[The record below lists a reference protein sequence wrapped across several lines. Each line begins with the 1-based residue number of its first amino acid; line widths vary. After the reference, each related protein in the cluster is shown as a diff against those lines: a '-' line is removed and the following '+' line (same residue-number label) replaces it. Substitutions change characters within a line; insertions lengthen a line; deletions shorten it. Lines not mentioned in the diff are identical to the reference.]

1 MHGFVV
7 YFDTFIIPDNLR
19 RNSSGKIKK
28 LRLYY
33 MGKRFILL
41 AGTPRF
47 EWNLTF
53 FWNLK

>member
-53 FWNLK
+53 FGT